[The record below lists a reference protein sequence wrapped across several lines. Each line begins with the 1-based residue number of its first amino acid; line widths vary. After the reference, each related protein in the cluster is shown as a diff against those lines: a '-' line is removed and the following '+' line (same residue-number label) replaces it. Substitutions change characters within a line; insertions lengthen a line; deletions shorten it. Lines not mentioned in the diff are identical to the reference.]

1 MEQNFRCRMPQKDQE
16 DRLFPDFEQARRFA
30 DENFFLGCTVT
41 DADGRTELMHEETG
55 VAIVPVTFK
64 IKMDE
69 HYIMLLDILMQE
81 TGRVFSQVLEDAGV
95 YKRTKE
101 GQDAF
106 DRFVASI

>member
-1 MEQNFRCRMPQKDQE
+1 M
-16 DRLFPDFEQARRFA
+16 
-30 DENFFLGCTVT
+30 T

-81 TGRVFSQVLEDAGV
+81 RRLPVWV
-95 YKRTKE
+95 
-101 GQDAF
+101 
-106 DRFVASI
+106 